1 MKRFHN
7 LALLMFKK
15 CDFKIIMRYLIPFLV
30 ILFCNNVSAQKS
42 SFSIADCDGFK
53 TIEKSGT
60 YNLKFTGETGK
71 KDDFLKN
78 TSLKDSLDKNMI
90 WIAFTPTQKGVAS
103 FLAEVDREYLQ
114 IVIFKG
120 FNINCNSI
128 YNGSITDY
136 LKYTEK
142 NQTNI
147 GTSALSDNGIFND
160 IELRTGQK
168 LIIGFCTS
176 AKSTG
181 NVTFKFNF
189 STSSSDTEAIELV
202 DNTSKENDFLLR
214 FSIRDL
220 ESDVPVP
227 STTTIEGDEALNSIY
242 LGTDILVS
250 SIGSTTITVSSEAK
264 GYFFK
269 DTTIEIAAK
278 SNEVFVVH
286 LDPIGIGKTMQI
298 EEIEFEA
305 GTAEVRQ
312 DSKDELD
319 RLTHFLLLNSEIEIE
334 IQGHVYATGE
344 NTISTQRMSEERAKA
359 VMKYLT
365 TNGVNKNRLTA
376 VGYGNTKPIYANA
389 ENEKQQ
395 QANRRVEIKV
405 K

>member
-1 MKRFHN
+1 MINKF
-7 LALLMFKK
+7 
-15 CDFKIIMRYLIPFLV
+15 DFYNIMRYLIPLIFL
-30 ILFCNNVSAQKS
+30 LFGNNVSAQKN

-53 TIEKSGT
+53 TIDKTGT

-78 TSLKDSLDKNMI
+78 SDLRDSLDKNMI
-90 WIAFTPTQKGVAS
+90 WVAFTPTQKGTVS
-103 FLAEVDREYLQ
+103 FQAEVDREYLQ
-114 IVIFKG
+114 IVVFKG
-120 FNINCNSI
+120 FNLNCNSI
-128 YNGSITDY
+128 YNGSVNDY
-136 LKYTEK
+136 LKYTSK
-142 NQTNI
+142 NQTII
-147 GTSALSDNGIFND
+147 GTTSFSENALFND

-168 LIIGFCTS
+168 LIIGFCTA

-181 NVTFKFNF
+181 NVSLKFNF
-189 STSSSDTEAIELV
+189 SSSSSDSEAIELV
-202 DNTSKENDFLLR
+202 DNTSKENAYLLR

-227 STTTIEGDEALNSIY
+227 STTTIEGDPELNSIY
-242 LGTDILVS
+242 LGSDILVS
-250 SIGSTTITVSSEAK
+250 SVGSTTITVSSEAK

-269 DTTIEIAAK
+269 DTIIEISGK
-278 SNEVFVVH
+278 INEVFVIH

-312 DSKDELD
+312 ESKDELD
-319 RLTHFLLLNSEIEIE
+319 RLTHFLLINSEIEIE

-376 VGYGNTKPIYANA
+376 VGYGNTKPIYADA

>member
-1 MKRFHN
+1 
-7 LALLMFKK
+7 
-15 CDFKIIMRYLIPFLV
+15 MRYLIPLIA
-30 ILFCNNVSAQKS
+30 ILFCHDFLAQKS
-42 SFSIADCDGFK
+42 SITISDCEGFK
-53 TIEKSGT
+53 AIEKSGT

-78 TSLKDSLDKNMI
+78 PALKDSLDKNMI
-90 WIAFTPTQKGVAS
+90 WVVFTPTQKGIAS

-120 FNINCNSI
+120 FDINCNSI
-128 YNGSITDY
+128 YNGSSIDY
-136 LKYTEK
+136 LRYTRK
-142 NQTNI
+142 DQTVI
-147 GTSALSDNGIFND
+147 GTSSQSDSAQFND

-181 NVTFKFNF
+181 NVSFKFNF
-189 STSSSDTEAIELV
+189 STSNADAEAIELV
-202 DNTSKENDFLLR
+202 DNTSKENGFLLR

-250 SIGSTTITVSSEAK
+250 SSGSTTVTVSSEAK

-269 DTTIEIAAK
+269 DTTIEISGK
-278 SNEVFVVH
+278 SNEVYVIH

-319 RLTHFLLLNSEIEIE
+319 RLTHFLLLNNEIEIE
-334 IQGHVYATGE
+334 IQGHVYAVGE

-365 TNGVNKNRLTA
+365 TNGVSKSRLTA
-376 VGYGNTKPIYANA
+376 VGYGNTKPIFEDA